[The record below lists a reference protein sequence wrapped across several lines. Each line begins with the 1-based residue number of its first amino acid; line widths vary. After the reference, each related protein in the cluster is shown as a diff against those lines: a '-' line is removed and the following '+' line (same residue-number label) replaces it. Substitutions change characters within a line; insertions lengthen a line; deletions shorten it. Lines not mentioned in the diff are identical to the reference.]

1 MCDGTGRTA
10 LIRIAC
16 HELEAWYF
24 GDLEAV
30 SAAYGKDLSG
40 LKRKSMYRI
49 PDKIENPKQE
59 LRKYIPEHQ
68 QILGAKLIGEQ
79 MEVER
84 NTSVSFQM
92 LVSGLKRLCD
102 END

>member
-1 MCDGTGRTA
+1 
-10 LIRIAC
+10 
-16 HELEAWYF
+16 
-24 GDLEAV
+24 
-30 SAAYGKDLSG
+30 
-40 LKRKSMYRI
+40 MYRI